1 MLALILARQ
10 QAGPIRRA
18 GGGGHEGIAEAHALG
33 RQLIDVRRPENRIPV
48 APQIV
53 RSMIIREDDYDI
65 WARGSSQR

>member
-18 GGGGHEGIAEAHALG
+18 GGGGHEGITEAHALG

-48 APQIV
+48 A
-53 RSMIIREDDYDI
+53 S
-65 WARGSSQR
+65 